1 MNGIAFLRNGVILIS
16 SLIVKLLRIGFTV
29 VRQLVKRFSKF
40 MLMVCVLSI
49 LLVNTGQDGM
59 TSYRLKM
66 AAAGMIFLLLSLASD
81 WIMVGLELLDEK
93 LSY

>member
-1 MNGIAFLRNGVILIS
+1 MAGIVFLRDSMIFIS
-16 SLIVKLLRIGFTV
+16 SLIVRLLLIVFSLVRYIVKKL
-29 VRQLVKRFSKF
+29 SKI

-66 AAAGMIFLLLSLASD
+66 VASGMIFILLSFATD
-81 WIMVGLELLDEK
+81 WIMVGLGMLDEK

>member
-1 MNGIAFLRNGVILIS
+1 MSGIVFLRDSMILIS
-16 SLIVKLLRIGFTV
+16 SLIVRLLLIVFSLARYI
-29 VRQLVKRFSKF
+29 VKRFSKI

-49 LLVNTGQDGM
+49 LLVNIGQDGM

-66 AAAGMIFLLLSLASD
+66 AAAGMIFILLSFASD
-81 WIMVGLELLDEK
+81 WIMVGLGMLDEK

>member
-1 MNGIAFLRNGVILIS
+1 MTGIVFLRDGMILIS
-16 SLIVKLLRIGFTV
+16 SLIVRLLLIVFSL
-29 VRQLVKRFSKF
+29 VRYIVKRFSKI

-59 TSYRLKM
+59 NTYRLKM
-66 AAAGMIFLLLSLASD
+66 AAAGMIFILLSFASD
-81 WIMVGLELLDEK
+81 WIMVGLGMLDEK

>member
-1 MNGIAFLRNGVILIS
+1 MNAVVFLRNGAILLC
-16 SLIVKLLRIGFTV
+16 SLIVRLLLMAFSFVRLV
-29 VRQLVKRFSKF
+29 VRRFSKI

-49 LLVNTGQDGM
+49 LLLNIGQDGM

-66 AAAGMIFLLLSLASD
+66 AVVGMIFILLSFASD
-81 WIMVGLELLDEK
+81 WIMVGLGMLDEK

>member
-1 MNGIAFLRNGVILIS
+1 MGGIVFLRDSMILIS
-16 SLIVKLLRIGFTV
+16 SLIVRLLLIVFSLARYI
-29 VRQLVKRFSKF
+29 VKRCSKI

-66 AAAGMIFLLLSLASD
+66 MVAGMIFFLLSFASD
-81 WIMVGLELLDEK
+81 WIMVGLEMLDEK